1 MADGL
6 NRVMLL
12 GNLGADP
19 ELRFTQGG
27 QAVLNMRLA
36 TTESYLDKDKV
47 RRERTDWHN
56 VVVWG
61 KRGEALAKIL
71 TKGSS
76 VFIEGSLRT
85 SSYDNKEGQKVY
97 KTEINANNILLTG
110 SRHRDGGGAEAGGA
124 GGGYEGGGGGG
135 YEGGGGGG
143 GYEAEGGG
151 GGGYAPSGGGGGGG
165 GGGYA
170 PRAASASGG
179 GGGGGASAGDFE
191 VAFGRDKGKRIS
203 EVQDLSWLRGTL
215 ERDLADGSKERF
227 HEKARAQLASIDAE
241 LARRTGGGARAIA
254 GGGGGGGGG
263 GGYAPR
269 GGARPAPAQEAAPPA
284 DDYDAGAGGFGND
297 DDIPF

>member
-19 ELRFTQGG
+19 ELRFTQSG

-71 TKGSS
+71 AKGSS

-85 SSYDNKEGQKVY
+85 SSYDDREGNKRY
-97 KTEINANNILLTG
+97 KTEIVAQNIILAGRGRG
-110 SRHRDGGGAEAGGA
+110 SGAEEGPPMDAGEYGGG
-124 GGGYEGGGGGG
+124 GGGEGGYGAPRGGGEGGYGAPRGGGGGG
-135 YEGGGGGG
+135 YQQRPGGGGG
-143 GYEAEGGG
+143 GYQQ
-151 GGGYAPSGGGGGGG
+151 
-165 GGGYA
+165 
-170 PRAASASGG
+170 R
-179 GGGGGASAGDFE
+179 GGGGGAPRPQQRPAAPPAGPPEAAPAHDDY
-191 VAFGRDKGKRIS
+191 VGDY
-203 EVQDLSWLRGTL
+203 
-215 ERDLADGSKERF
+215 
-227 HEKARAQLASIDAE
+227 
-241 LARRTGGGARAIA
+241 
-254 GGGGGGGGG
+254 GGGGG
-263 GGYAPR
+263 
-269 GGARPAPAQEAAPPA
+269 
-284 DDYDAGAGGFGND
+284 D